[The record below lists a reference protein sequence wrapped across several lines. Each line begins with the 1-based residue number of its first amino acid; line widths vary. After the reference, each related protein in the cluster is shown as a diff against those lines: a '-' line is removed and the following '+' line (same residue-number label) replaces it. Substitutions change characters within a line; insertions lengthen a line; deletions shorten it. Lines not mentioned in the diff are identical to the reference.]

1 MKKIALSAVACLA
14 FLFSCRLESDEF
26 MEPVDSVVKI
36 TMLEDLQ
43 FGYPSFVLSFRTVAN
58 YPCSN
63 YYILM
68 ESSVDGNNVNIV
80 LNEVYNDG
88 TCSNEP
94 SPAQNAYTFGD
105 VVDGE
110 YEFENGTYNISLKLK
125 GEEPSTGTLVV
136 TDTDYTLTMTSNP
149 NFNFENSRVIRMPE
163 VIVWGSVRKYS
174 ENTQTNELFDDFFEL
189 LEEEGLADTTLAEG
203 DYTYFLVD
211 DEGDISLR
219 SSSSIPAGTTAFV
232 QYFDEDSVS
241 RNSLRTSIGDFR
253 AVYSQYLKID
263 AFDWEGTVY

>member
-1 MKKIALSAVACLA
+1 MRKIALSAVACLA
-14 FLFSCRLESDEF
+14 FLFSCNIESDEF
-26 MEPVDSVVKI
+26 MEPVDSVVKV

-43 FGYPSFVLSFRTVAN
+43 FGYPGLVLSFRTSTS

-68 ESSVDGNNVNIV
+68 ESSADGNDLSIV

-88 TCSNEP
+88 TCQNEP
-94 SPAQNAYTFGD
+94 APAQNAYAFGE

-110 YEFENGTYNISLKLK
+110 YVFENGTYNISLKLK

-136 TDTDYTLTMTSNP
+136 TDTDYTLSMTGSTDLS
-149 NFNFENSRVIRMPE
+149 FENSRVLRMPE
-163 VIVWGSVRKYS
+163 GTVWGSVRKYS
-174 ENTQTNELFDDFFEL
+174 ENAQTDELFDDFFEL
-189 LEEEGLADTTLAEG
+189 LAEEGLADTTLAEG

-211 DEGDISLR
+211 AEGDVSLR

-232 QYFDEDSVS
+232 MYFDQDSVS
-241 RNSLRTSIGDFR
+241 RNSLKTSIGDFR